1 MFLILYNYKKKG
13 RKNMSYYT
21 PSIEKLIE
29 AFEKLP
35 SIGNK
40 TAARLAFHMLNC
52 SEEEVNEFIC
62 AITNAKKN
70 LKYCS
75 ICYNISDT
83 NPCNICSSATRDKS
97 LICVVEDV
105 KDVVAMEKT
114 HEFKGV
120 YHVLHGSISPMNG
133 VGPDDIKIKELLAR
147 LMDGSVK
154 EVIIATNP
162 RVEGEATAIY
172 LSKLIKPMGI
182 SVTRIAHGIPVGGD
196 LEYTDEVTLSKALE
210 GRREI

>member
-1 MFLILYNYKKKG
+1 
-13 RKNMSYYT
+13 MSYYS

-29 AFEKLP
+29 SFEKLP

-40 TAARLAFHMLNC
+40 TAARLAFYMLNA
-52 SEEEVNEFIC
+52 SEEETNEFIKS
-62 AITNAKKN
+62 IQEAKAN

-75 ICYNISDT
+75 QCYNITDVD
-83 NPCNICSSATRDKS
+83 PCPICSNATRNKEI
-97 LICVVEDV
+97 ICVVEDV

-133 VGPDDIKIKELLAR
+133 IGPDDIRIKELLAR
-147 LMDGSVK
+147 LMDGTVK
-154 EVIIATNP
+154 EVILATNP

-172 LSKLIKPMGI
+172 LSKLIKPLGI
-182 SVTRIAHGIPVGGD
+182 KVTRIAHGIPVGGD
-196 LEYTDEVTLSKALE
+196 LEYTDEITLTKALE
-210 GRREI
+210 GRREL

>member
-1 MFLILYNYKKKG
+1 
-13 RKNMSYYT
+13 MSYYS

-29 AFEKLP
+29 SFEKLP
-35 SIGNK
+35 SIGHK
-40 TAARLAFHMLNC
+40 TATRLAFHMLDL
-52 SEEEVNEFIC
+52 EEQETNDFINSI
-62 AITNAKKN
+62 ITAKKS

-75 ICYNISDT
+75 HCYNISDT
-83 NPCNICSSATRDKS
+83 DPCPICASPKRDSS

-105 KDVVAMEKT
+105 KDIIAMEKT

-133 VGPDDIKIKELLAR
+133 IGPDDIKIKELLAR
-147 LMDGSVK
+147 IQEQQIS
-154 EVIIATNP
+154 EIIIATNP
-162 RVEGEATAIY
+162 RVEGEATAMY

-182 SVTRIAHGIPVGGD
+182 KVTRIAHGIPVGGD
-196 LEYTDEVTLSKALE
+196 LEYTDEITLTKALE